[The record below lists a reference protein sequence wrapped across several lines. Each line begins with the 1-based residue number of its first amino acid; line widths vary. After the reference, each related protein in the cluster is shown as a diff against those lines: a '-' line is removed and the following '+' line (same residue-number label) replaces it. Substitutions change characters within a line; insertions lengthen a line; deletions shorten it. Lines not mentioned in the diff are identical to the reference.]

1 MFWKRRKGKTKPS
14 KVKKTPPPKQFIT
27 KETTPK
33 WKPTYNPVPQK
44 HLEKKESEKPES
56 KIDWERKF
64 LKSFQ
69 KLTYSHRAW
78 DVWRDYV
85 VLHACAISNVFDKG
99 NYEHREKRYLDIIHR
114 YNKEEQE
121 IFPALAADTLMALN
135 ENQDRKSV
143 V

>member
-69 KLTYSHRAW
+69 KLTYSHRA
-78 DVWRDYV
+78 
-85 VLHACAISNVFDKG
+85 
-99 NYEHREKRYLDIIHR
+99 
-114 YNKEEQE
+114 
-121 IFPALAADTLMALN
+121 
-135 ENQDRKSV
+135 
-143 V
+143 

>member
-44 HLEKKESEKPES
+44 HVEKKESEKPEP

-85 VLHACAISNVFDKG
+85 VLHACAISNVFDNICICMRVFG
-99 NYEHREKRYLDIIHR
+99 
-114 YNKEEQE
+114 
-121 IFPALAADTLMALN
+121 
-135 ENQDRKSV
+135 
-143 V
+143 